1 MRSPI
6 LWARARARH
15 HRPDRRDRAPPR
27 RRKLG
32 RRGRLRGAREP
43 GEELCN
49 ALQTDLAY
57 AVANT
62 RERPDV
68 NDVDPLRWGSCATTV
83 KKRFDLHLPG
93 VDRHAKSTITGRLE
107 LWPTLTRDLER
118 TRAAARAA
126 GGVRI
131 ADLSE
136 LGDGAFL
143 ITDVGP
149 REPVAGDGTPAHTNY
164 ADGQPALPVRA
175 YWRRDGALYSVSGT
189 RDGASLAEQE
199 RITRRLAQ
207 LINRRPTERD
217 DR

>member
-1 MRSPI
+1 M
-6 LWARARARH
+6 
-15 HRPDRRDRAPPR
+15 RAPAITA
-27 RRKLG
+27 LIVATATLLAAAG
-32 RRGRLRGAREP
+32 WVAAGAIRGAREP

-49 ALQTDLAY
+49 ALETDLAY
-57 AVANT
+57 AVAGS
-62 RERPDV
+62 RELPDI

-118 TRAAARAA
+118 TRDATRAA

-143 ITDVGP
+143 VTDVRP
-149 REPVAGDGTPAHTNY
+149 REPVAGDDTTARSGYP
-164 ADGQPALPVRA
+164 DGQPALPVRA

-189 RDGASLAEQE
+189 RDGATLREQE
-199 RITRRLAQ
+199 RITTRLAT
-207 LINRRPTERD
+207 LVNRRPTERNS
-217 DR
+217 R